1 MTGRAKGG
9 LLAGLVLVWLIIIV
23 LRVVNEPEPQRVPL
37 KFKSGEPV
45 AAESTRSD
53 GGVPG
58 LMRPKLARGSQ
69 APFKTP
75 KNIFAPAELSGEA
88 RQAHAPR
95 PRKNPETP
103 APAPLS
109 APPPPPPPAVA
120 FTAPPSPS
128 PEQLAAQQARQ
139 WLGQYRFFG
148 YLGQGG
154 DQRAFLSKGHDIFI
168 VRVGDSIEGRIMVTV
183 IDASSVKLLETGTS
197 LETTLSLTKDSGSAF
212 QRD

>member
-1 MTGRAKGG
+1 MTERAKWR
-9 LLAGLVLVWLIIIV
+9 LLGALALVWLIV
-23 LRVVNEPEPQRVPL
+23 FVVRVATEPEPQRMPL
-37 KFKSGEPV
+37 KFRSGETV
-45 AAESTRSD
+45 AAESTRND

-58 LMRPKLARGSQ
+58 LVRPKLARGSQ

-88 RQAHAPR
+88 RQAQAPR
-95 PRKNPETP
+95 PRRNPVTP
-103 APAPLS
+103 AL

-168 VRVGDSIEGRIMVTV
+168 VRVGDSIEGRIMVTA
-183 IDASSVKLLETGTS
+183 IDASSVKLRETGTS
-197 LETTLSLTKDSGSAF
+197 LETTLSLTKDSGGAF

>member
-1 MTGRAKGG
+1 MTERAKWR
-9 LLAGLVLVWLIIIV
+9 LLGALALVWLIAIV
-23 LRVVNEPEPQRVPL
+23 VRVASEPEPQRVPL
-37 KFKSGEPV
+37 KFRSGETV

-53 GGVPG
+53 GGEPG
-58 LMRPKLARGSQ
+58 LVRPKLARGSQ

-75 KNIFAPAELSGEA
+75 KNIFAPAEHSGEPG
-88 RQAHAPR
+88 RAHAPR
-95 PRKNPETP
+95 LRKNPETP
-103 APAPLS
+103 VPAPLS
-109 APPPPPPPAVA
+109 APPPPPAVA

-168 VRVGDSIEGRIMVTV
+168 VRVGDSIEGRIMVTA
-183 IDASSVKLLETGTS
+183 IDASSVKLRETGTS

>member
-1 MTGRAKGG
+1 MTKRAKWR
-9 LLAGLVLVWLIIIV
+9 LLGALALVWLIVIV
-23 LRVVNEPEPQRVPL
+23 VRIVNEPEPQRAPL
-37 KFKSGEPV
+37 KFRSGETV

-58 LMRPKLARGSQ
+58 LVRPKLARGSQ

-75 KNIFAPAELSGEA
+75 KNIFSPADLSSEA
-88 RQAHAPR
+88 RQAQAARP
-95 PRKNPETP
+95 PRKPQAR
-103 APAPLS
+103 APVPL
-109 APPPPPPPAVA
+109 PVPPPAVA
-120 FTAPPSPS
+120 YTAPPGPS

-154 DQRAFLSKGHDIFI
+154 DQRAFLSKGRDIFI
-168 VRVGDSIEGRIMVTV
+168 VRVGDSIEGRIMVTA
-183 IDASSVKLLETGTS
+183 IDASSVRLRETGTS

-212 QRD
+212 

>member
-1 MTGRAKGG
+1 MTERAKWG
-9 LLAGLVLVWLIIIV
+9 LLGALVLVWLIVIV
-23 LRVVNEPEPQRVPL
+23 VRVVNEPEPQRVPL
-37 KFKSGEPV
+37 KFRSGETV

-58 LMRPKLARGSQ
+58 LVRPKLARGSQ

-75 KNIFAPAELSGEA
+75 KNIFSPADLSSEA
-88 RQAHAPR
+88 RQAQAARPPKRPQARAPV
-95 PRKNPETP
+95 
-103 APAPLS
+103 PLS
-109 APPPPPPPAVA
+109 APPPPVA

-168 VRVGDSIEGRIMVTV
+168 VRVGDSIEGRITV
-183 IDASSVKLLETGTS
+183 AAIDASSVRLREASTS
-197 LETTLSLTKDSGSAF
+197 LETTLWLTKDSGSAF
-212 QRD
+212 